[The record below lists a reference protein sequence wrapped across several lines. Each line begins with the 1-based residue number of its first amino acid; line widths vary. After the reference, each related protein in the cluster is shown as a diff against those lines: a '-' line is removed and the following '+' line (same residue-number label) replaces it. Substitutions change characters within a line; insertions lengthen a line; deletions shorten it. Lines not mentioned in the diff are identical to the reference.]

1 MDPKKQPDGTSL
13 TEEET
18 MKVMEQEQE
27 KYYLPNVI
35 YCYFCEKDGFSVTEE
50 DMEEMVR
57 QMAAERKEDVEELK
71 KQADFE
77 IFKSVKLQEH
87 TFHMLMREANT
98 YLEV

>member
-1 MDPKKQPDGTSL
+1 
-13 TEEET
+13 
-18 MKVMEQEQE
+18 
-27 KYYLPNVI
+27 
-35 YCYFCEKDGFSVTEE
+35 
-50 DMEEMVR
+50 MVR

-77 IFKSVKLQEH
+77 LFRSVKLQEH